1 MDLELEGKVA
11 LVTAAS
17 RGIGR
22 AVAERLEAEG
32 ATVVISSHDRAALER
47 SASPGMTALTV
58 DLTDAAQAAG
68 LVPAVLERHGRLDVL
83 VVNTPG
89 PPIRP
94 FLDTTPAD
102 WDAAYGLLLRPAV
115 LLAHAAASHMA
126 ARGDGAIVFLTSTWV
141 RQPSPGGV
149 LSASLRSAVSGLAK
163 QMALELAPAGVRV
176 NQVQPGATAT
186 ERMQQ
191 VVAAKASANGTTA
204 DEEVSKVVR
213 EIPLGRWAQPEEVA
227 DAVAFLAS
235 ERSSFIAGS
244 ALAVDGGAVRAVL

>member
-1 MDLELEGKVA
+1 VDLELSGKVA
-11 LVTAAS
+11 LVTASS

-22 AVAERLEAEG
+22 AVAERLATEG
-32 ATVVISSHDRAALER
+32 ATVVISSRDPATEIPA
-47 SASPGMTALTV
+47 
-58 DLTDAAQAAG
+58 DLTDPAQAAA
-68 LVPAVLERHGRLDVL
+68 LVPAVFERHGRLDVL

-94 FLDTTPAD
+94 FLETSPAD
-102 WDAAYGLLLRPAV
+102 WDAAYELLLRPAV

-126 ARGDGAIVFLTSTWV
+126 ANGGGAIVFLTSTWV

-149 LSASLRSAVSGLAK
+149 LSASLRSAVSALAK
-163 QMALELAPAGVRV
+163 QMALELAPLGVRV

-186 ERMQQ
+186 QRMQDI
-191 VVAAKASANGTTA
+191 VAAKASANGTSA
-204 DEEVSKVVR
+204 EVEQAKVVH
-213 EIPLGRWAQPEEVA
+213 EIPLGRWAQPEEIA

-235 ERSSFIAGS
+235 ARSSFVAGS

>member
-1 MDLELEGKVA
+1 MDLELSGKVA
-11 LVTAAS
+11 LVTASS

-22 AVAERLEAEG
+22 AVAERLAAEG
-32 ATVVISSHDRAALER
+32 ATVAISSHDPEALER
-47 SASPGMTALTV
+47 SAAPGMTTFPA
-58 DLTDAAQAAG
+58 DLTDADQAAA
-68 LVPAVLERHGRLDVL
+68 LIPAVLARHGRLDEL

-94 FLDTTPAD
+94 FLDTRPVD
-102 WDAAYGLLLRPAV
+102 WDAAYQLVLRPAV

-149 LSASLRSAVSGLAK
+149 LSASLRSAVSALAK
-163 QMALELAPAGVRV
+163 QMSLELAPAGIRV

-186 ERMQQ
+186 ERMQHI
-191 VVAAKASANGTTA
+191 VAAKAAANGTTA
-204 DEEVSKVVR
+204 DDETAKVVR
-213 EIPLGRWAQPEEVA
+213 EIPLGRWAQPDEVA
-227 DAVAFLAS
+227 DAVAFFAS
-235 ERSSFIAGS
+235 ARSSFIAGS